1 MSIAVERS
9 PSRQK
14 ISVDEY
20 YRMAEDGRLAPDARV
35 ELIEGVI
42 VPMAP
47 IGPEHCGVT
56 DQLASLFMRACDRRA
71 IVRVQGAI
79 RLSNWTEPEPDLAL
93 LKPRDDY
100 YRKQHPSGADIL
112 LVVEVSESSLRYDR
126 HTKVP
131 LYARYGVP
139 EVWIV
144 NLQNREVHFYGARTE
159 SGYAEVSS
167 ERDPKRMALRE
178 LPGVGIDLSS
188 ILEN

>member
-1 MSIAVERS
+1 
-9 PSRQK
+9 
-14 ISVDEY
+14 
-20 YRMAEDGRLAPDARV
+20 MAEDGRLAPDARV

-56 DQLASLFMRACDRRA
+56 DQLASLFMPACDHRA

-167 ERDPKRMALRE
+167 ERDPKRIGLRE
-178 LPGVGIDLSS
+178 LPGVEINLSS
-188 ILEN
+188 ILER